1 MDIKTELIERYC
13 YIYENATYILA
24 PYMGQYIDYGRDKLF
39 KRLSNDKSVIRLNPL
54 SQYLLVD
61 LESFLLS
68 DVPYNESK
76 FYMELEMKKNDNAF
90 LTTVGRGLDL
100 LKKHNDEVYS
110 PYLKLKLDAWEVF
123 SKVRQFIDGQ
133 VVDRYNRVDKLH
145 AMDEY
150 FKIARYTNDGRVW
163 TSGYELNIVDA
174 HKNYYNL
181 CMAIPKNMPYPRD
194 DNDSGLDSTDFIRY
208 LTNPSNMNE
217 ENKSILTEADK
228 QRIYLMDHDELPWDL
243 EKKCEFEEEYIP
255 MITEL
260 RLKRPCHTSPCGET
274 FNIKEDEIFVDPDDV
289 LYRYYQLC
297 PHCGYIVNIRKETLP
312 DTIKERIEA
321 RCKEDP
327 NLFRK
332 MYLYSELFALEKETP
347 SNGKKLL
354 KTNRK

>member
-1 MDIKTELIERYC
+1 MDIKTELIKRYC
-13 YIYENATYILA
+13 YIYENAAYILA
-24 PYMGQYIDYGRDKLF
+24 PYMGQYIDYGRDKWF

-76 FYMELEMKKNDNAF
+76 FYMELEMKKTDNAF
-90 LTTVGRGLDL
+90 LTTVNRGLDL
-100 LKKHNDEVYS
+100 LKKHNDEIYS
-110 PYLKLKLDAWEVF
+110 PYLKLNLDAWEVF

-150 FKIARYTNDGRVW
+150 FKIARYTNDGRIW

-194 DNDSGLDSTDFIRY
+194 NNDTGLEGSNFISY
-208 LTNPSNMNE
+208 LNNPSNMNE
-217 ENKSILTEADK
+217 ENKAILTETEK
-228 QRIYLMDHDELPWDL
+228 QRIYLRYHDELPWNKTRVC
-243 EKKCEFEEEYIP
+243 EKEEEYVLDLKSPRLVRP
-255 MITEL
+255 M
-260 RLKRPCHTSPCGET
+260 HTSPCGEK
-274 FNIKEDEIFVDPDDV
+274 FYVKEEEIFMDPDDSV
-289 LYRYYQLC
+289 HPYYQLC
-297 PHCGYIVNIRKETLP
+297 PHCGYIVNLRNESLSEGV
-312 DTIKERIEA
+312 KERIEA
-321 RCKEDP
+321 RCKEDS

-354 KTNRK
+354 KTNRR